1 MNYYKISDFNT
12 AAILF
17 TLGKKIHNFE
27 GTMPRKIFIFE
38 DDGTIDEIRIKLYR
52 RELLIEPLAFIDAEK
67 NLKKI
72 IYGEV

>member
-1 MNYYKISDFNT
+1 
-12 AAILF
+12 
-17 TLGKKIHNFE
+17 
-27 GTMPRKIFIFE
+27 MPRKIFIFE